1 MVKNCAF
8 IFVKPHANTEAG
20 RKVSKE
26 FLEAKG
32 LKIVKEG
39 EIKGEEVDEKK
50 LIDNHYYSIASKA
63 TILKPD
69 KLNVPADK
77 FKEQFGLEWKDALE
91 QGVVFNAMDACA
103 KLGVDADELDT
114 IWAKCKADK
123 KMIKFGGGFYCGK
136 LEVEGKD
143 TIYAFNGFF
152 MSMRKKFVAPG
163 TSLYYYVA
171 EWDSAACSWEKFR
184 GELLGP
190 TDPVTAP
197 ETSLRG
203 QFYKNW
209 KDYGLAEIPNVGD
222 NAVHASASPFE
233 ALCERM
239 NWLQVDPADDEYGQE
254 FLKWAI
260 PEANLLDAWKNDPQV
275 RYGKPDAVIKKSL
288 FDSVEDM
295 DSDVCMAKLQQIAT
309 ESAMIN

>member
-8 IFVKPHANTEAG
+8 IFVKPHANTEIG

-39 EIKGEEVDEKK
+39 IITGEQVDEKK

-69 KLNVPADK
+69 QLNVPADK
-77 FKEQFGLEWKDALE
+77 FKDQFGLEWADALS

-103 KLGVDADELDT
+103 KLGVDADGLDK

-152 MSMRKKFVAPG
+152 MSMRSKFVLPG
-163 TSLYYYVA
+163 SSLYYFVA
-171 EWDSAACSWEKFR
+171 EWDSDTCAWEKFR

-203 QFYKNW
+203 MFYKNW
-209 KDYGLAEIPNVGD
+209 KEYGLEEIPNVGD
-222 NAVHASASPFE
+222 NAVHASASPYE

-239 NWLQVDPADDEYGQE
+239 NWLETPAADDEYGAE
-254 FLKWAI
+254 VLKLI
-260 PEANLLDAWKNDPQV
+260 PAKVLDEWKNDPQV
-275 RYGKPDAVIKKSL
+275 TFGTPEVKQSL

-295 DSDVCMAKLQQIAT
+295 NSDDCLAKLQQIAT
-309 ESAMIN
+309 DMKVLVA

>member
-1 MVKNCAF
+1 MVKNSAF
-8 IFVKPHANTEAG
+8 IFVKPHANTEIG

-32 LKIVKEG
+32 LKVVKEG
-39 EIKGEEVDEKK
+39 IITGEEVDEKK

-69 KLNVPADK
+69 QLNVPADK
-77 FKEQFGLEWKDALE
+77 FKEQFGLEWADALK

-103 KLGVDADELDT
+103 KLGVDADALDK

-171 EWDSAACSWEKFR
+171 EWDSDACNWEKFR

-203 QFYKNW
+203 MFYKNW
-209 KDYGLAEIPNVGD
+209 KEYGLEEIPNVGD

-239 NWLQVDPADDEYGQE
+239 NWLQTKPEDDAYGEQL
-254 FLKWAI
+254 LKVI
-260 PEANLLDAWKNDPQV
+260 PVKVLDDWKNDPQV
-275 RYGKPDAVIKKSL
+275 TYGTPEVKKSL

-295 DSDVCMAKLQQIAT
+295 DSAECLAKLQQIAT
-309 ESAMIN
+309 DMKVNC